1 MVQLYNEK
9 SGKLIG
15 NISEQQLQFLIDQLE
30 EESVE
35 DKDYAITSLTLDYFE
50 EIGAEAELL
59 SILREELGTL
69 DEITILWKQG

>member
-50 EIGAEAELL
+50 EIGGDAELL
-59 SILREELGTL
+59 SMLRKELGTL
-69 DEITILWKQG
+69 DEITILWK